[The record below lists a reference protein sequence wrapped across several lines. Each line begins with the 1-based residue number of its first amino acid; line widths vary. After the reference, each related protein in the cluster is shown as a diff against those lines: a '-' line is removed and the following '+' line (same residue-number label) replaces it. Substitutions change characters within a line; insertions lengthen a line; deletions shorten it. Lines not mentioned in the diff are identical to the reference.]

1 MFEIED
7 DGVKRYIYNIR
18 GSMALATNGDA
29 RNTYFD
35 GIEVVPYDPNY
46 SIVALK
52 EQ

>member
-1 MFEIED
+1 
-7 DGVKRYIYNIR
+7 
-18 GSMALATNGDA
+18 MALATNGDA